1 MLHTGFYRIEPYS
14 TRAILHAYSLSIT
27 YLHDL
32 KYGQEIMESALK
44 THIGNHTTIMAT
56 INQVAI
62 IVYIHIS
69 FYLEPFISFVT
80 NSCNL
85 FFGNRY

>member
-14 TRAILHAYSLSIT
+14 TRAILHAYILSVT

-44 THIGNHTTIMAT
+44 THIGNL
-56 INQVAI
+56 
-62 IVYIHIS
+62 
-69 FYLEPFISFVT
+69 YLEPFISFVT

-85 FFGNRY
+85 FFCNRAGSVVVKLLDFSIAWIER

>member
-14 TRAILHAYSLSIT
+14 TRAILHAYSLSVT
-27 YLHDL
+27 YLHNL

-56 INQVAI
+56 
-62 IVYIHIS
+62 
-69 FYLEPFISFVT
+69 
-80 NSCNL
+80 
-85 FFGNRY
+85 